1 MKNFRI
7 IFVETDLRGG
17 NMVDVEMGTRWMTA
31 EEIEVSPFLQK
42 RGARVVT
49 R

>member
-1 MKNFRI
+1 MRNFRI

-17 NMVDVEMGTRWMTA
+17 NMVDVECGTKWMTS
-31 EEIEVSPFLQK
+31 EEVEVSPFLRA
-42 RGARVVT
+42 RGAKVVA